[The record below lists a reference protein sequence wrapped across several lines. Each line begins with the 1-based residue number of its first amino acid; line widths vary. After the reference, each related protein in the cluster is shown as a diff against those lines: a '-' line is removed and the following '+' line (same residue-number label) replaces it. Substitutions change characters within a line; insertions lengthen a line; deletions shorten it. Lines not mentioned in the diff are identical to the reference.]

1 MTQTFNPLLPEN
13 LRTRAARIRLA
24 VFDVDGTLT
33 DGRLWFDAQGT
44 EMKAFHVLD
53 GLGLRLL
60 EDHGIP
66 VAIITARH
74 SAAVL
79 ERARELGLVHVF
91 IGVADKLACL
101 KTLCTQ
107 LTCGL
112 EEVAYL
118 GDDLLDLVVF
128 PHVGIAA
135 APASAHAWVR
145 EQAHW
150 VTPERG
156 GEGAARALCDLIL
169 EAKGYRDAI
178 LARFLGR

>member
-1 MTQTFNPLLPEN
+1 MPQAISVVSEN
-13 LRTRAARIRLA
+13 LRARAAKIRLA

-60 EDHGIP
+60 EDHGIA

-74 SAAVL
+74 SSAVL
-79 ERARELGLVHVF
+79 ERARDLNLVHVF
-91 IGVADKLACL
+91 IGVTDKLVCL
-101 KTLCTQ
+101 KTLCAQ
-107 LTCGL
+107 LACSL

-118 GDDLLDLVVF
+118 GDDLPDLAVF
-128 PHVGIAA
+128 HHVGLAA
-135 APASAHAWVR
+135 APANAHTWVR

-150 VTPERG
+150 ITSERG

-169 EAKGYRDAI
+169 ETKGCREAI
-178 LARFLGR
+178 VSRFLGR